1 MNKKFTID
9 GAEVS
14 ERVYASKLNSS
25 SPVEKVG
32 RVRGIVDVTVIRANG
47 EIEYLGY
54 SDNLF
59 TNAGRD
65 FGHNQVYINTS
76 AGTRGAGF
84 IGLTTDTA
92 AANAADTALASEI
105 TTNGLQRADAST
117 KTHTTGTNV
126 STIQNTFTA
135 SATFTAVHKS
145 ALFNAAGPP
154 VNGTMVHE
162 AVLPSD
168 VTLASGD
175 SVQITWTITYG

>member
-1 MNKKFTID
+1 MNKKYLVD
-9 GAEVS
+9 GVEVDHDLYLQILQ
-14 ERVYASKLNSS
+14 ERNVK
-25 SPVEKVG
+25 EITTG
-32 RVRGIVDVTVIRANG
+32 IRGIVDVTITRANG
-47 EIEYLGY
+47 IVEYLGY
-54 SDNLF
+54 TDNLL
-59 TNAGRD
+59 TNGGRD
-65 FGHNQVYINTS
+65 FLHNQTYINTS

-92 AANAADTALASEI
+92 AANAADTSLASEI
-105 TTNGLQRADAST
+105 TTNGLARADAST
-117 KTHTTGTNV
+117 KIHTTGTNV

-135 SATFTAVHKS
+135 SGAFTAIHKA

-175 SVQITWTITYG
+175 SVQITWNITAG